1 MNLFAQFSK
10 KSVVALA
17 AIVFI
22 SAPLVPGQTPRTPPR
37 GSGPSQLNLLVLGD
51 SILWGQGL
59 KDEHKTWY
67 QVKTWLQQAGGRD
80 VREKICAHSGALL
93 AGETGAGT
101 SVPLDSEVNSAIPT
115 VNEELNDALRFYTD
129 ASQVDLVLVDGCI
142 NDVSVF
148 NLLNAGNTTDGISQL
163 AHSRCGPPM
172 EALLNKTARSFP
184 NAHIIVTGYFPIIS
198 EKTPNSLLLR
208 AVARLF
214 YQQASS
220 PQAPQMKAQQ
230 LRTQLVAI
238 SRSWYQ
244 SSNEALSGA
253 VLRTN
258 NDLARRHSRQ
268 RVQFVEIPFPPAYA
282 FGAKETRLWGIN
294 GSFLRKLLAVLTLGK
309 VTLKTNDERRGQ
321 RVASCNEFFR
331 RPEKED
337 KNHRKDREL
346 RRMLCYYAS
355 IGHPNRK
362 GAEIYSE
369 AIIERIKL
377 MISDVGWIRAG
388 QTNAAPT
395 GPVR

>member
-238 SRSWYQ
+238 SRS
-244 SSNEALSGA
+244 
-253 VLRTN
+253 
-258 NDLARRHSRQ
+258 
-268 RVQFVEIPFPPAYA
+268 
-282 FGAKETRLWGIN
+282 
-294 GSFLRKLLAVLTLGK
+294 
-309 VTLKTNDERRGQ
+309 
-321 RVASCNEFFR
+321 
-331 RPEKED
+331 
-337 KNHRKDREL
+337 
-346 RRMLCYYAS
+346 
-355 IGHPNRK
+355 
-362 GAEIYSE
+362 
-369 AIIERIKL
+369 
-377 MISDVGWIRAG
+377 
-388 QTNAAPT
+388 
-395 GPVR
+395 